1 MLADRMEVEAP
12 SVLLIDLCKSSQ
24 RDASSD
30 LIRIATTY
38 FYVGTVDGLMSEKS
52 AQGWADGLSGAE
64 RVEAVAL
71 TVSEPRTANW
81 IATEAEVAHETATKY
96 LKRLAD
102 DGKLTANTR
111 GQQTTYEPD
120 PVGQYLLEMRE
131 LYEEHSPDELAASL
145 EAMNEQIRTWK
156 RDYDTETPNE
166 LRASLGKTGDAADEG
181 ERRQAAREWD
191 HLRTRRRLVEDALQL
206 YDRFPGERR
215 SASA

>member
-1 MLADRMEVEAP
+1 
-12 SVLLIDLCKSSQ
+12 
-24 RDASSD
+24 
-30 LIRIATTY
+30 
-38 FYVGTVDGLMSEKS
+38 MSEKS
-52 AQGWADGLSGAE
+52 AQGWTDGLSGAE

-96 LKRLAD
+96 LKRLAE
-102 DGKLTANTR
+102 DGKLTADTR

-156 RDYDTETPNE
+156 RDYDKRPQRTPCE
-166 LRASLGKTGDAADEG
+166 LGRPVTL
-181 ERRQAAREWD
+181 RRRRTSQAAPRVGPPPD
-191 HLRTRRRLVEDALQL
+191 SPSSRRGCIATLRPISWGAALCLRMNPGVEPSSLSDPL
-206 YDRFPGERR
+206 GCTGTT
-215 SASA
+215 S

>member
-1 MLADRMEVEAP
+1 MNDEPARSWTD
-12 SVLLIDLCKSSQ
+12 DL
-24 RDASSD
+24 
-30 LIRIATTY
+30 
-38 FYVGTVDGLMSEKS
+38 S
-52 AQGWADGLSGAE
+52 AAE

-81 IATEAEVAHETATKY
+81 IAAEAEVAHETAAKY
-96 LKRLAD
+96 LKRLTD
-102 DGKLTANTR
+102 DGKLNADAR

-120 PVGQYLLEMRE
+120 PVGQYLIEVRE

-156 RDYDTETPNE
+156 REYDVETPNE
-166 LRASLGKTGDAADEG
+166 LRASLGRIDDVADER

-191 HLRTRRRLVEDALQL
+191 HLETRRRLVEDALRL
-206 YDRFPGERR
+206 YDRFPGERP